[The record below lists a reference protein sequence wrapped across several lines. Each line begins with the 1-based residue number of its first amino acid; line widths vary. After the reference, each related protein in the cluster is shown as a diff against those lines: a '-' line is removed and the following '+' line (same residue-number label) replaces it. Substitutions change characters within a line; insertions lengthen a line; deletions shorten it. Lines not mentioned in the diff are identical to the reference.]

1 MRPLLL
7 ALVGL
12 GLALT
17 ACSSDGVRFDR
28 GLALT
33 EASFSAESKPGG
45 SAKVSLTY
53 LPAGPLDADYTT
65 FVHAE
70 GEGGCRTTTDLPADA
85 ANPPT
90 AWATTPVTREVTLS
104 FPATCKAG
112 ELQLFTGLYDRKS
125 YKRLK
130 TLSPKTSDHRMA
142 LGHIDLVDGE
152 PDSSMR
158 SFSPASA
165 RLAQLLPH
173 LRPWKG
179 WAQAVGGTMLL
190 ALLLLFFRKPDPE
203 LSYEPPTSAARWLQ
217 WLPAIPFGIG
227 LLTVLE
233 FVKDDGYISF
243 RYAYNL
249 IHGEGLVF
257 NTGERVEGYT
267 NFLWTVLMAPFE
279 ALGLDLFQVCEW
291 LAFGFA
297 IPLFIAMARAMGR
310 HTGFRRDASYLWGA
324 LLLAT
329 SSSFTLWSKSG
340 LEQPLAMLLPMA
352 GAYTLWRAREAN
364 SERGYIMSALLFAGA
379 CLTRPELHIFPI
391 FFGLWLLVE
400 AARQRRID
408 RGMWLWVAVI
418 LGITA
423 PFHAWRYSYY
433 GGLFPNTFYVKT
445 GAGDFVWQE
454 GLKKLREMFGFN
466 YFGLLTLAMP
476 FAFLNRRLL
485 LEKLTIATVTVFFM
499 AFMVKVGVDEMHW
512 HRLYL
517 PALPFAML
525 LAAIGLRELFD
536 LLAQLRLPAAARV
549 AALAGWLLV
558 LTAASQCLAF
568 TYREMN
574 GFNGHGDLTGTYHP
588 DLGKFLVRHERPGAL
603 VAFQDV
609 GSTPY
614 HAPDI
619 NFLDFIGLVDFTV
632 ARARNSYGLHAFIG
646 SDPDGNKPKFNAEM
660 REYYFK
666 RNPEWAILTI
676 YTPDSRQKAIADAF
690 AKDPGPG
697 ALGDTYNNNPY
708 QFEIW
713 RDARFRKDYVHVRTW
728 QRSRGYYLSLF
739 RRRDLWEQTP
749 GEVVLDAPPA
759 DMGGVTA
766 TFEGGL
772 ELLGSRIDNATD
784 PSRGAE
790 TLERHEIMVTTWW
803 RVPGPME
810 KDLNFFLHLN
820 NKEGYQ
826 APADHV
832 PGDSMYPADRW
843 KPGQIIE
850 DRYLFQLP
858 MNMRPGEYE
867 VNLGAYVR
875 STGHRLAVTAGKQD
889 GANRVGLGPL
899 TVGRL
904 YPLIHQ
910 LIPPTNLEVMRK
922 YPERIVSS
930 GRVGP

>member
-1 MRPLLL
+1 
-7 ALVGL
+7 
-12 GLALT
+12 
-17 ACSSDGVRFDR
+17 
-28 GLALT
+28 
-33 EASFSAESKPGG
+33 
-45 SAKVSLTY
+45 
-53 LPAGPLDADYTT
+53 
-65 FVHAE
+65 
-70 GEGGCRTTTDLPADA
+70 
-85 ANPPT
+85 
-90 AWATTPVTREVTLS
+90 
-104 FPATCKAG
+104 
-112 ELQLFTGLYDRKS
+112 
-125 YKRLK
+125 
-130 TLSPKTSDHRMA
+130 
-142 LGHIDLVDGE
+142 
-152 PDSSMR
+152 
-158 SFSPASA
+158 
-165 RLAQLLPH
+165 
-173 LRPWKG
+173 
-179 WAQAVGGTMLL
+179 
-190 ALLLLFFRKPDPE
+190 
-203 LSYEPPTSAARWLQ
+203 
-217 WLPAIPFGIG
+217 
-227 LLTVLE
+227 
-233 FVKDDGYISF
+233 
-243 RYAYNL
+243 
-249 IHGEGLVF
+249 
-257 NTGERVEGYT
+257 
-267 NFLWTVLMAPFE
+267 
-279 ALGLDLFQVCEW
+279 
-291 LAFGFA
+291 
-297 IPLFIAMARAMGR
+297 
-310 HTGFRRDASYLWGA
+310 
-324 LLLAT
+324 
-329 SSSFTLWSKSG
+329 
-340 LEQPLAMLLPMA
+340 
-352 GAYTLWRAREAN
+352 
-364 SERGYIMSALLFAGA
+364 
-379 CLTRPELHIFPI
+379 
-391 FFGLWLLVE
+391 
-400 AARQRRID
+400 
-408 RGMWLWVAVI
+408 
-418 LGITA
+418 
-423 PFHAWRYSYY
+423 
-433 GGLFPNTFYVKT
+433 
-445 GAGDFVWQE
+445 
-454 GLKKLREMFGFN
+454 
-466 YFGLLTLAMP
+466 
-476 FAFLNRRLL
+476 
-485 LEKLTIATVTVFFM
+485 
-499 AFMVKVGVDEMHW
+499 
-512 HRLYL
+512 
-517 PALPFAML
+517 
-525 LAAIGLRELFD
+525 
-536 LLAQLRLPAAARV
+536 
-549 AALAGWLLV
+549 
-558 LTAASQCLAF
+558 
-568 TYREMN
+568 MN

-713 RDARFRKDYVHVRTW
+713 RDPRFRKDYVHVRTW

-820 NKEGYQ
+820 NKDGYQ

-832 PGDSMYPADRW
+832 PGDAMYPADRW
-843 KPGQIIE
+843 KSGQIIE

-858 MNMRPGEYE
+858 MNMRPGDYE